1 MTKKTSYRVDKWPM
15 DTIDWINTFIV
26 LGIPIIGQLFM
37 IIWAFSSE
45 QNQSKITLCRA
56 LLIINS
62 ILIAIL
68 FIIGIFHPY
77 GGLKGFFSDLY
88 VYFMIILKIK

>member
-88 VYFMIILKIK
+88 VYFILFNFM

>member
-88 VYFMIILKIK
+88 VYFILSIFR

>member
-1 MTKKTSYRVDKWPM
+1 MIKKTSYRVDKWPM
-15 DTIDWINTFIV
+15 DTIDWINTFIA
-26 LGIPIIGQLFM
+26 LGIPIIGQILM
-37 IIWAFSSE
+37 LIWAFSDE
-45 QNQSKITLCRA
+45 QNQNIKTFSRA

-77 GGLKGFFSDLY
+77 VGLKGFFSDLY

>member
-45 QNQSKITLCRA
+45 QNQSKITFCRA
-56 LLIINS
+56 LLIIFS
-62 ILIAIL
+62 IFIVIF
-68 FIIGIFHPY
+68 FIIGIFYPF
-77 GGLKGFFSDLY
+77 GGLKGFFSDFFVHFILFN
-88 VYFMIILKIK
+88 FM